1 MDKERY
7 RVLSECLVM
16 MEAQLRMMSKNQ
28 ACQVAKDGYERAFE
42 ETNNNLCVLRAMLRE
57 VRYGTSEGA

>member
-7 RVLSECLVM
+7 RVLSECVIL

-28 ACQVAKDGYERAFE
+28 ASQVPKDGYERAFE
-42 ETNNNLCVLRAMLRE
+42 ETSNNLCVLRAMLRE
-57 VRYGTSEGA
+57 VRYGTNERA